1 MLRDGHA
8 AVLTVLAANVANV
21 TALTSFNIPALA
33 YGGAPALY
41 QRLHA
46 KAATAF
52 PGLEEA
58 TAAIAAE
65 RLLYVNQAGSA
76 NLSAAAL
83 ELDTVILGLS
93 LLTVMHAMLH
103 HRLSLL
109 PLFLLVGIVIEQL
122 AVRVGQTHCHSEAL
136 LMLSQ
141 CSSGSSVAR
150 LYTCRRST
158 HATWQLHGCRC
169 THLRAPSR
177 WVCCCACTARRT
189 CSLAPNKAGGLTR
202 PRRRPQ
208 PTQRPLQPASR
219 VVTAVAA
226 S

>member
-8 AVLTVLAANVANV
+8 AVLTMLAANVANV
-21 TALTSFNIPALA
+21 TALTSFNIT
-33 YGGAPALY
+33 YGGALY
-41 QRLHA
+41 QRLQA

-109 PLFLLVGIVIEQL
+109 PLFILVGIVIEQL

-141 CSSGSSVAR
+141 WLRLRSG
-150 LYTCRRST
+150 
-158 HATWQLHGCRC
+158 
-169 THLRAPSR
+169 
-177 WVCCCACTARRT
+177 
-189 CSLAPNKAGGLTR
+189 AGGWC
-202 PRRRPQ
+202 
-208 PTQRPLQPASR
+208 
-219 VVTAVAA
+219 VN
-226 S
+226 

>member
-8 AVLTVLAANVANV
+8 AVLTMLAANVANV
-21 TALTSFNIPALA
+21 TALTSFNITALA
-33 YGGAPALY
+33 YVGAPALY

-93 LLTVMHAMLH
+93 LLTLMHAMLH
-103 HRLSLL
+103 HRLSL
-109 PLFLLVGIVIEQL
+109 
-122 AVRVGQTHCHSEAL
+122 
-136 LMLSQ
+136 
-141 CSSGSSVAR
+141 
-150 LYTCRRST
+150 RRSFYSSESSSSSSPYASVKRT
-158 HATWQLHGCRC
+158 A
-169 THLRAPSR
+169 
-177 WVCCCACTARRT
+177 TARR
-189 CSLAPNKAGGLTR
+189 S
-202 PRRRPQ
+202 
-208 PTQRPLQPASR
+208 
-219 VVTAVAA
+219 
-226 S
+226 